1 MAAETS
7 GVTFLPELKR
17 KHIELTSFSRMQV
30 GLAAQVKLAIYMHD
44 L

>member
-1 MAAETS
+1 MAAETR

-17 KHIELTSFSRMQV
+17 EHIELTSFSRMRV